1 MPYVGADGTVT
12 EQRTMLRVSLISD
25 IFWAIVNGIGLFFRT
40 LIDPS
45 APIPNQNRR
54 SEAQVNTYKANRYG
68 NGGGNGGSGGGTR
81 GANIRTLPKN
91 CTTNK

>member
-12 EQRTMLRVSLISD
+12 EQRSLLRVSLISD
-25 IFWAIVNGIGLFFRT
+25 VIWAILNGIGLFFRT
-40 LIDPS
+40 LVDPT
-45 APIPNQNRR
+45 APIPNQHRK

-68 NGGGNGGSGGGTR
+68 SDGGNSGGGGR